1 MQDLNR
7 EGNEGGVGVMD
18 LSKTVA
24 LTALLFMV
32 VLVLGAGN
40 SYGQNAPRPSGPPPK
55 PNEATFERSSQSA
68 PRPAGTE
75 YAPKKKAKKVAEAQP
90 CVYKPVMTE
99 R

>member
-1 MQDLNR
+1 
-7 EGNEGGVGVMD
+7 MD

-32 VLVLGAGN
+32 VIILGAGN

-55 PNEATFERSSQSA
+55 ANEAQFQRSSQSA

-75 YAPKKKAKKVAEAQP
+75 YAPKKRAKVQAQAEANP

-99 R
+99 RDMAACRSKRR

>member
-1 MQDLNR
+1 
-7 EGNEGGVGVMD
+7 MD

-75 YAPKKKAKKVAEAQP
+75 YAPKKKAKAAARQQAEARP

-99 R
+99 RDMAACRAAKRK